1 MSGPC
6 RQSADLRRPTPA
18 PHPAPARPPD
28 QSSPGAPAHAPTGP
42 ADLCAP
48 AAPPT
53 TDSRHEQPIAPNRLV
68 EQTLAQALG
77 RLILIR
83 QCSCFEE
90 KQEGRAKDS
99 PPRHEGATAIL
110 NCRWCGPRR
119 AVRFARLAAQ
129 SEHGRGAPFLHKT
142 LTLLPKKPSSSRC
155 ASIAV
160 ALRGAFLNFLEER
173 ELPSVVAVRTKN
185 LQRKCAES
193 KAWNDIDEHRHAGQF
208 TVQLFGWTEARRL
221 VVVRERMRESK
232 PRWAAICRMC
242 RATPFGSG

>member
-1 MSGPC
+1 MSTVGRPTAAHACSTPCASKATGSVVAGCAGSCANRACRLMCPGGPPYDRQPARAAHRPKPAGRTNLGPGAGPLDFDSTVFLLRRKAGGPC
-6 RQSADLRRPTPA
+6 KRFT
-18 PHPAPARPPD
+18 
-28 QSSPGAPAHAPTGP
+28 
-42 ADLCAP
+42 
-48 AAPPT
+48 
-53 TDSRHEQPIAPNRLV
+53 
-68 EQTLAQALG
+68 
-77 RLILIR
+77 
-83 QCSCFEE
+83 
-90 KQEGRAKDS
+90 
-99 PPRHEGATAIL
+99 PRHEGATAIL